1 MSYGD
6 FEAVRGIDVDVH
18 RGEIFAFVGP
28 NGAGKTTT
36 VEILEGY
43 RRRSGGEV
51 EVLGVDPASPTQA
64 WRARIGVVLQTCE
77 LPPELTVR
85 ELLSRYAGYYPAPR
99 SVEETI
105 ALVGLEDKR
114 DTRAGR
120 LSGGQERRLD
130 VGLALIGD
138 PELIFLDEPTTG
150 FDPGARHQ
158 FWGVIDGLRKLGKT
172 VFLTTHYMDEAEA
185 LADRVAVIAA
195 GRIVAEGQTSRLGGR
210 DAAPCEIRFH
220 LPEGLPATELLDLN
234 WVGGCR
240 AGLNGEDSRCL
251 RGAGVVGVAGLGA
264 RARHQS
270 HRPRGRATESRG
282 RLSRSGAPVMT
293 AAQLTFKEFGYER
306 KRFWRDPQ
314 AVFAT
319 VTLPLLY
326 LIILVTNFGNDKIAV
341 AGQPGRMKESVYL
354 VGTIVAIA
362 IISAAF
368 FDLMTG
374 LVRERERGIL
384 KRQRSTPLP
393 TSVYIAGRVANAVL
407 LVMLT
412 TVVLIVL
419 GRVLYGVALPSTRI
433 AALILAVAVAAIAF
447 ACMAF
452 AFTLLVR
459 KENAAM
465 PLGLGAMLTLFFLS
479 GNFFNINNDT
489 MRTIA
494 NVFPVKHLNTALVTV
509 FNPHTAGAGIK
520 SWDLAVIAIWGL
532 ASLLIAIRFFRWTP
546 ASD

>member
-1 MSYGD
+1 
-6 FEAVRGIDVDVH
+6 
-18 RGEIFAFVGP
+18 
-28 NGAGKTTT
+28 
-36 VEILEGY
+36 
-43 RRRSGGEV
+43 
-51 EVLGVDPASPTQA
+51 
-64 WRARIGVVLQTCE
+64 
-77 LPPELTVR
+77 
-85 ELLSRYAGYYPAPR
+85 
-99 SVEETI
+99 
-105 ALVGLEDKR
+105 
-114 DTRAGR
+114 
-120 LSGGQERRLD
+120 
-130 VGLALIGD
+130 
-138 PELIFLDEPTTG
+138 
-150 FDPGARHQ
+150 
-158 FWGVIDGLRKLGKT
+158 
-172 VFLTTHYMDEAEA
+172 
-185 LADRVAVIAA
+185 
-195 GRIVAEGQTSRLGGR
+195 
-210 DAAPCEIRFH
+210 
-220 LPEGLPATELLDLN
+220 
-234 WVGGCR
+234 
-240 AGLNGEDSRCL
+240 
-251 RGAGVVGVAGLGA
+251 
-264 RARHQS
+264 
-270 HRPRGRATESRG
+270 
-282 RLSRSGAPVMT
+282 MT

-326 LIILVTNFGNDKIAV
+326 LIILVTNFGSDKITV

-354 VGTIVAIA
+354 VGTIIAIA

-459 KENAAM
+459 KETSAM
-465 PLGLGAMLTLFFLS
+465 PLGLGAMLTLFFIS
-479 GNFFNINNDT
+479 GNFFNINNHT

-520 SWDLAVIAIWGL
+520 NWDLAVIAIWGL